1 MVRAFS
7 IALVFVGL
15 FAGLVG
21 PARAAPDTDGVYGGA
36 ITCSKIGLSP
46 GFSQSLGVIVRDGRF
61 SRVRGTAG
69 EIGYEEL
76 KGEIDA
82 DGAVRIAGL
91 YIADE
96 EKQILFEGRVE
107 GPTLRASGMRGP
119 RKCDVK
125 LDGPALSGA
134 PLPYRLPP
142 EPEGRRAAVGR
153 NLPGSFTCP
162 EPPAPLRDVIVEPFY
177 ERGDTTH
184 SVVNAQAY
192 AARSRAVE
200 PLSALASG
208 IARLGD
214 RYLQTPSRN
223 PVVAA
228 CIASWIETWA
238 AADAMLGQMTMQG
251 QYERKW
257 TLATLALN
265 YALLSDAPE
274 IPDTQRAKI
283 ERWLRELGW
292 ATVPE
297 YARKPFGEQNNHL
310 YWAALATMAA
320 AAATGD
326 RPLFDWAIA
335 ATRAGL
341 RQIGPDGALERELAR
356 KSKALHYHRFS
367 VEPLVLAVA
376 IARANGIELGAMNDG
391 ALGRLVAFTLAGL
404 EDPEPIARRVGAK
417 QEFVGTDRVS
427 PSMYAWAEIYL
438 AGNPDE
444 TLAATLEKLRGTSGL
459 SQTWLGGNL
468 TLRFAAP
475 KP

>member
-1 MVRAFS
+1 MVRAS
-7 IALVFVGL
+7 VIALVL
-15 FAGLVG
+15 AGLAG
-21 PARAAPDTDGVYGGA
+21 PALAASDADGVYGGA

-61 SRVRGTAG
+61 ARVRGTPG

-82 DGAVRIAGL
+82 DGTVRIAGL
-91 YIADE
+91 YIAEE
-96 EKQILFEGRVE
+96 EKQIQFEGRVE
-107 GPTLRASGMRGP
+107 GPALRAAGMRGP
-119 RKCDVK
+119 RKCEVK
-125 LDGPALSGA
+125 LDAPALSGA
-134 PLPYRLPP
+134 SLPYRVPP
-142 EPEGRRAAVGR
+142 EPEARRAAVGR
-153 NLPGSFTCP
+153 NVPGTFSCP
-162 EPPAPLRDVIVEPFY
+162 EPPTPVRDVIVEPFY

-184 SVVNAQAY
+184 SAVNAQAY
-192 AARSRAVE
+192 AARTRAVE

-214 RYLQTPSRN
+214 RYLQTPSRS

-228 CIASWIETWA
+228 CIAAWLEQWA
-238 AADAMLGQMTMQG
+238 SADAMLGQVTMQG

-274 IPDTQRAKI
+274 IPDAQRAKI
-283 ERWLRELGW
+283 EAWLRELAW
-292 ATVPE
+292 ATLPE
-297 YARKPFGEQNNHL
+297 YTRKPFAEQNNHL
-310 YWAALATMAA
+310 YWAALAVMATA
-320 AAATGD
+320 AVTGD

-341 RQIGPDGALERELAR
+341 RQIGSDGALERELAR

-367 VEPLVLAVA
+367 AEPLVLVVA
-376 IARANGIELGAMNDG
+376 IAQANGIELAATNSGGLA
-391 ALGRLVAFTLAGL
+391 RLVAFTLAGF
-404 EDPEPIARRVGAK
+404 EDPEPVARRVGAK
-417 QEFVGTDRVS
+417 QEFVGSDRVT

-444 TLAATLEKLRGTSGL
+444 ALAATLEKLRGTGGL

-468 TLRFAAP
+468 TLRFAVP

>member
-1 MVRAFS
+1 MVRALR
-7 IALVFVGL
+7 IAFL
-15 FAGLVG
+15 FAGLAG
-21 PARAAPDTDGVYGGA
+21 PALAASGTNGVYGGA
-36 ITCSKIGLSP
+36 IACEKIGLSP
-46 GFSQSLGVIVRDGRF
+46 GFSQSVAFVVRDGRF
-61 SRVRGTAG
+61 GRVRGTAG

-82 DGAVRIAGL
+82 DGAVRITGL

-107 GPTLRASGMRGP
+107 GPALRASGMRGP
-119 RKCDVK
+119 RKCEVK

-142 EPEGRRAAVGR
+142 DPEERRAAVGR
-153 NLPGSFTCP
+153 NVPGSFACA
-162 EPPAPLRDVIVEPFY
+162 EPPTPIRDVIVEPFY

-192 AARSRAVE
+192 AARARAVE
-200 PLSALASG
+200 PLSALATG
-208 IARLGD
+208 IARMGD
-214 RYLQTPSRN
+214 RYLQTSSRN

-228 CIASWIETWA
+228 CIASWLETWA
-238 AADAMLGQMTMQG
+238 SADAMLGQATMQG

-274 IPDTQRAKI
+274 IPDAQRATI

-320 AAATGD
+320 AAVTGD
-326 RPLFDWAIA
+326 QPLFDWAIA

-376 IARANGIELGAMNDG
+376 IAQANGV
-391 ALGRLVAFTLAGL
+391 ALAATNSNGLSRLVTFTLAGL

-417 QEFVGTDRVS
+417 QEFVGADRVS

-438 AGNPDE
+438 AANPDE
-444 TLAATLEKLRGTSGL
+444 ALAATLEKLRGTGGL

>member
-1 MVRAFS
+1 MVRAFR
-7 IALVFVGL
+7 IAFL
-15 FAGLVG
+15 FAGLAG
-21 PARAAPDTDGVYGGA
+21 PALAASDADGIYGGA
-36 ITCSKIGLSP
+36 ITCAKIGLSP
-46 GFSQSLGVIVRDGRF
+46 GFAQSLGVIVRDGRF
-61 SRVRGTAG
+61 GRVRGTAG

-82 DGAVRIAGL
+82 DGTVRITGL

-107 GPTLRASGMRGP
+107 GPALRASGMRGP

-125 LDGPALSGA
+125 LDAPAFSGA
-134 PLPYRLPP
+134 PQPYRLPP
-142 EPEGRRAAVGR
+142 DPEERRAAIGR
-153 NLPGSFTCP
+153 NVPGSFTCP
-162 EPPAPLRDVIVEPFY
+162 EPPTPVRDVMVEPFY

-192 AARSRAVE
+192 AARTRAVE
-200 PLSALASG
+200 PLNALATG
-208 IARLGD
+208 IARMGD
-214 RYLQTPSRN
+214 RYLQTPARN

-228 CIASWIETWA
+228 CLVSWLEAWAS
-238 AADAMLGQMTMQG
+238 ADAMLGRVTMQG

-274 IPDTQRAKI
+274 IPDAQRATI

-310 YWAALATMAA
+310 YWAALATL
-320 AAATGD
+320 ATAVVTND

-341 RQIGPDGALERELAR
+341 RQIGPDGALERELQR

-367 VEPLVLAVA
+367 AEPLVLAVA
-376 IARANGIELGAMNDG
+376 IAKANGIELAATNNGGLA
-391 ALGRLVAFTLAGL
+391 RLAAFTLAGL

-417 QEFVGTDRVS
+417 QEFVGNDRVT

-444 TLAATLEKLRGTSGL
+444 ALAATLEKLRGTSGL
-459 SQTWLGGNL
+459 STTWLGGNL